1 MGHLNRFKVRKTTA
15 LFCAFLKCKWY
26 VILIANGRT
35 VNFLNQNL
43 IYSPTLRREKVH
55 IVEES
60 RTSKMAIS
68 NSWYV
73 MLFTTKYNHLLS
85 VIITDTIHF
94 VPLGSLCHQ
103 QTKRNSLS
111 ANRLKE
117 TEFLYHL
124 RIHFVPKCHYN
135 IVTARK
141 IEAAAEKK
149 ISLRPMANTMKTRFT
164 DWKDECSE
172 CQ

>member
-1 MGHLNRFKVRKTTA
+1 MQMVRN
-15 LFCAFLKCKWY
+15 FNCKWENSKLWFIHQHCEEKKY
-26 VILIANGRT
+26 TSLRNQERRKWLFLID
-35 VNFLNQNL
+35 
-43 IYSPTLRREKVH
+43 
-55 IVEES
+55 
-60 RTSKMAIS
+60 IS
-68 NSWYV
+68 SWYV

-94 VPLGSLCHQ
+94 VPSGSLCHQ

-117 TEFLYHL
+117 TEFLHHL

-149 ISLRPMANTMKTRFT
+149 LSLRPMANTMKTRFT
-164 DWKDECSE
+164 GWKDECSE